1 MGQKSTKNGEILVII
16 HYMHNVKWT
25 QHTRGTIETAQLDQ
39 TRNQLNVQFPKCE
52 AAGGS

>member
-1 MGQKSTKNGEILVII
+1 MEQKSTKKILVII
-16 HYMHNVKWT
+16 HYMHNVKLT
-25 QHTRGTIETAQLDQ
+25 QHTRGTIKTAQLDQ